1 MTDREPVG
9 KTYDDQL
16 TLIAETI
23 VPLAEA
29 MPADRYGF
37 VPTLGTFSGARSFGE
52 QAKHVATLIYLTAA
66 LVTEQRSPYG
76 PGPHDNGPDDIRSKA
91 EVIQFLKASL
101 VYARSAMASLTAA
114 NHLESVPSAFGP
126 MPRSAI
132 AAGVA
137 YHSFNHYGQMVVYAR
152 LNGIVPPASVQTGD
166 EQAREMNPEGMS

>member
-1 MTDREPVG
+1 MTDKEPVG

-37 VPTLGTFSGARSFGE
+37 IPALGAFSGARSFGE

-66 LVTEQRSPYG
+66 LVVEQRSPYA

-91 EVIQFLKASL
+91 EIVAFLNDSIAYARNAIASL
-101 VYARSAMASLTAA
+101 RDDEWMQQ
-114 NHLESVPSAFGP
+114 VPSAFGP
-126 MPRSAI
+126 MPRAAI
-132 AAGVA
+132 AAGIT

-152 LNGIVPPASVQTGD
+152 MNGIVPPAG
-166 EQAREMNPEGMS
+166 

>member
-1 MTDREPVG
+1 MTM
-9 KTYDDQL
+9 YDDL
-16 TLIAETI
+16 VTLVEEA
-23 VPLAEA
+23 VLSLAEA
-29 MPADRYGF
+29 MPAERYDF
-37 VPTLGTFSGARSFGE
+37 APTEGAVAGVRTFGE
-52 QAKHVATLIYLTAA
+52 QVTHVAAVIFMTSA
-66 LVTEQRSPYG
+66 LVLEERSPYG
-76 PGPHDNGPDDIRSKA
+76 PGTHNNGPDDIRSKA

-137 YHSFNHYGQMVVYAR
+137 YHSFNHYGQMVVYSR

>member
-1 MTDREPVG
+1 MTDKEPVG

-66 LVTEQRSPYG
+66 LVTEQRSPCE
-76 PGPHDNGPDDIRSKA
+76 PGPHDNGPDDIRSKDEILA
-91 EVIQFLKASL
+91 FLNDSIAYARKAIASL
-101 VYARSAMASLTAA
+101 GDDEWMQQ
-114 NHLESVPSAFGP
+114 VPSAFGP
-126 MPRSAI
+126 MPRAAI
-132 AAGVA
+132 AAGIA

-152 LNGIVPPASVQTGD
+152 MNSIVPPAG
-166 EQAREMNPEGMS
+166 